1 MLRECHRVVKPGG
14 HIAGYVIHTP
24 GGLSAA
30 DERRASELGPPE
42 VIGAAS
48 PEDLAREAGFSNV
61 VRKDVTQQFKATV
74 EAMLQAAGRWEAE
87 LRAEQGEEEYAA
99 GCGRGKTMLIGIRE
113 GLLRRSLVTAIR
125 S

>member
-30 DERRASELGPPE
+30 DERRASELGPDA
-42 VIGAAS
+42 VIGPAL
-48 PEDLAREAGFSNV
+48 PEDLVRQAGFSRV
-61 VRKDVTQQFKATV
+61 VRTDVTRQFKATV
-74 EAMLQAAGRWEAE
+74 EASRRAARQWEAE
-87 LRAEQGEEEYAA
+87 LRAEQGDEEYTA
-99 GCGRGKTMLIGIRE
+99 GCERGKTMLIGIRE